1 MRKKIKA
8 LLCLLLIVVMSF
20 SDLAESYEAE
30 AKVDLSDITKK
41 AVSLLKGFD
50 LEAYL
55 DSLPPKNL
63 YLSEVKK
70 LALSKS
76 KSYKK
81 IKTKIKTKQA
91 KYTDAVK
98 RIAAKKKKLATFSW
112 TPLLSFKFPTDPSFT
127 EEFDFYFKPISIQAE
142 ITNLKH
148 QLNDEIYAVYEKATN
163 LYVEIYTLQEKIN
176 FNKKQLESTKNTLVK
191 NEARL
196 ALGLALE
203 SDVKAIKKSITKL
216 EKTITTNERKFTN
229 QKEKLKK
236 MIGIEIRSR
245 YIFLNPY
252 KEAVIERANLE
263 DLTKHTLANSQ
274 AVFEAMSNTSLARFT
289 LDEYDT
295 LMRNRYGSKMDMVNS
310 YVVMARNGEE
320 VDGGELLDKFNEL
333 LKEIDKKWDGKLKIL
348 FIKIPKLWFKGPTAG
363 SRYIEDEPY
372 ALYNAILDYQEAR
385 LAEESTRDEVATEV
399 KDSFENLKTLETTY
413 RDGKENLEAQK
424 KELEQALIKNQM
436 GLMEFSE
443 YTDLQKEYEDAELD
457 LAGNLD
463 AYTQA
468 LMSFDRLTCGGI
480 TKLLTDGSFDA
491 EDTVG
496 GESYLVAEI
505 VEGMSYYIKVQH
517 ESNIFE
523 LGLFV
528 PDDYEVEVT
537 DYELWIDNV
546 KIVKQPVDKN
556 IRHLGFNLDGSERV
570 FLRFY
575 KDEDMICDVDIDPS
589 QYSGAIDLIEGYV
602 VKKKEEEIIKL
613 GEYSIKADDST
624 GTVSFTFTA
633 DKELSDAATFKLLN
647 AQGVVLGDMQTDVGQ
662 PMVYLSLL
670 QGSVG
675 DITVAVFD
683 AEGKQIGSGTP
694 DPETMTVKGKK
705 EGGDAQ

>member
-1 MRKKIKA
+1 M
-8 LLCLLLIVVMSF
+8 LIIVMSF
-20 SDLAESYEAE
+20 SDLAESYETE

-41 AVSLLKGFD
+41 ANSLLKGFD

-91 KYTDAVK
+91 KYTDAVA

-112 TPLLSFKFPTDPSFT
+112 TPLMSFKFPTDPSFT

-163 LYVEIYTLQEKIN
+163 LYVDIYTLQEKIK
-176 FNKKQLESTKNTLVK
+176 FNKNQLENNKQTLEK

-203 SDVKAIKKSITKL
+203 SDVKAIQKSIKKI
-216 EKTITTNERKFTN
+216 EKQITTNERTFTN
-229 QKEKLKK
+229 KKEKLKK
-236 MIGIEIRSR
+236 MIGIEVRSR
-245 YIFLNPY
+245 YIFVNPY
-252 KEAVIERANLE
+252 KEAVIERASLQ
-263 DLTKHTLANSQ
+263 DLTDHTLANSQ
-274 AVFEAMSNTSLARFT
+274 AVFEAQSNTSLARFT

-295 LMRNRYGSKMDMVNS
+295 LMRDRYGDKMDMVNS

-320 VDGGELLDKFNEL
+320 VDGGELLDKFKEL
-333 LKEIDKKWDGKLKIL
+333 IKEIDKKWDGNIKIL
-348 FIKIPKLWFKGPTAG
+348 FIKIPKLWFKGSTAG

-385 LAEESTRDEVATEV
+385 IAEESTRDEVATQV
-399 KDSFENLKTLETTY
+399 KDAFENVKTLETTY
-413 RDGKENLEAQK
+413 RDGKENLAEK
-424 KELEQALIKNQM
+424 EKELEQALIKNQM

-443 YTDLQKEYEDAELD
+443 YTDLQKEYEDAELE

-468 LMSFDRLTCGGI
+468 LMSLDRLTCGGI
-480 TKLLTDGSFDA
+480 TKLLTDGGFDGA
-491 EDTVG
+491 DTVG
-496 GESYLVAEI
+496 GESYLIAEI

-517 ESNIFE
+517 ESNVFE

-528 PDDYEVEVT
+528 PDDYDVEVT

-546 KIVKQPVDKN
+546 KIDKQPVDKN

-589 QYSGAIDLIEGYV
+589 QYSGAIDLIAGYV
-602 VKKKEEEIIKL
+602 VKKKEDEIITL
-613 GEYSIKADDST
+613 GEYTLREAGTS
-624 GTVSFTFTA
+624 GTVEFTFTA
-633 DKELSDAATFKLLN
+633 DKELSDVATYKIMT
-647 AQGVVLGDMQTDVGQ
+647 ADGAILGEMQTDNGQ
-662 PMVYLSLL
+662 PMTYLSLL
-670 QGSVG
+670 KDS
-675 DITVAVFD
+675 IEELTVVVFD
-683 AEGKQIGSGTP
+683 TEGKQLASGAP
-694 DPETMTVKGKK
+694 DPETMTVKGKM